1 MEDIMLGLKG
11 IELSSRLLE
20 TEPNAA
26 PVAPRIGLPVIG
38 ARSTLAD
45 VLRLLG
51 HDSSEKTSALE
62 HHFTNR
68 RVHRGQSL
76 IVSGQPFE
84 NMYLAL
90 SGSFKS
96 TLNEADGTQQI
107 VAFPMRGD
115 LIGLDAIQNARYPVT
130 VTALEEANVAVI
142 PHREL
147 LELALA
153 CPVLEQAFLEAVS
166 AELLRNYQAMRAMG
180 ALGAEAR
187 LARFLHDLGQRMAR
201 FGFSSRAFRLAMTRA
216 DIASYLGLSIE
227 TVSRA
232 FTSLAARGFVDV
244 NRRTICILNHER
256 LSHAD
261 EFEPHS
267 LQVQVHEHTQTRVG
281 RPAALI
287 PETNRSEIELV
298 N

>member
-1 MEDIMLGLKG
+1 MLVPNG
-11 IELSSRLLE
+11 IEFPSPRTDE
-20 TEPNAA
+20 VEEVTTAA
-26 PVAPRIGLPVIG
+26 GRISLPVIG

-51 HDSSEKTSALE
+51 DPTAEKSQVMQHT
-62 HHFTNR
+62 FTNR

-76 IVSGQPFE
+76 LLSGQPFE
-84 NMYLAL
+84 SLYLVL

-115 LIGLDAIQNARYPVT
+115 LIGLDASQYERYPVT
-130 VTALEEANVAVI
+130 VTALEEANVAMI

-147 LELALA
+147 VELALA
-153 CPVLEQAFLEAVS
+153 CPPLEEAFLKAVS

-187 LARFLHDLGQRMAR
+187 LARFLHDLGQRLAR
-201 FGFSSRAFRLAMTRA
+201 FGFSPRAFRLTMTRA

-232 FTSLAARGFVDV
+232 FTSLAARGLIEVSRRNVRIADV
-244 NRRTICILNHER
+244 AR
-256 LSHAD
+256 LSRAE

-267 LQVQVHEHTQTRVG
+267 LQLQIHEHAQLKTG
-281 RPAALI
+281 RPAAVAAELAR
-287 PETNRSEIELV
+287 PKLKLV

>member
-1 MEDIMLGLKG
+1 MEDIMLGPKG
-11 IELSSRLLE
+11 IEFPKRLMEVEVNSS
-20 TEPNAA
+20 A
-26 PVAPRIGLPVIG
+26 PTVRIGLPVIG

-45 VLRLLG
+45 VLRLFG
-51 HDSSEKTSALE
+51 HEPVENAAALD

-76 IVSGQPFE
+76 LVSGQPFE
-84 NMYLAL
+84 NLYLTL
-90 SGSFKS
+90 SGSFKA

-107 VAFPMRGD
+107 VAFPLRGD
-115 LIGLDAIQNARYPVT
+115 LIGLDAIQCGRYPVT

-147 LELALA
+147 VEFSLT
-153 CPVLEQAFLEAVS
+153 CPMLEQAFMEAVS

-201 FGFSSRAFRLAMTRA
+201 FGFSPRAFRLTMTRA

-232 FTSLAARGFVDV
+232 FTSLAARGLVEV
-244 NRRTICILNHER
+244 NRRNICILNRER
-256 LSHAD
+256 LSHAE
-261 EFEPHS
+261 EFAPHS
-267 LQVQVHEHTQTRVG
+267 LQVQVHEHTQSRG
-281 RPAALI
+281 QKPAVAV
-287 PETNRSEIELV
+287 EGNRLELGLV

>member
-1 MEDIMLGLKG
+1 M
-11 IELSSRLLE
+11 
-20 TEPNAA
+20 
-26 PVAPRIGLPVIG
+26 IG

-51 HDSSEKTSALE
+51 HVSVEKSHAMDHT
-62 HHFTNR
+62 FTNR

-76 IVSGQPFE
+76 LLSGQPFE
-84 NMYLAL
+84 HLYLVL

-115 LIGLDAIQNARYPVT
+115 LIGLDASQYSRYPVT
-130 VTALEEANVAVI
+130 VTALEEANVAMI

-147 LELALA
+147 VELALA
-153 CPVLEQAFLEAVS
+153 CPVLEDAFLRAVS

-201 FGFSSRAFRLAMTRA
+201 FGFSPRAFRLAMTRA

-232 FTSLAARGFVDV
+232 FTSLAARGFIDV
-244 NRRTICILNHER
+244 SRRNVRITDAMR
-256 LSHAD
+256 LSRAE

-267 LQVQVHEHTQTRVG
+267 LQLQIHDHVQTRPLRG
-281 RPAALI
+281 AAMKAQDRPKLKLI
-287 PETNRSEIELV
+287 N
-298 N
+298 

>member
-1 MEDIMLGLKG
+1 MLCPRG
-11 IELSSRLLE
+11 IEVSERFSEELPD
-20 TEPNAA
+20 TTP
-26 PVAPRIGLPVIG
+26 PPRIGLPVIG
-38 ARSTLAD
+38 ARSTLSD

-51 HDSSEKTSALE
+51 HAPAQTTAVMDHS
-62 HHFTNR
+62 FTNR

-76 IVSGQPFE
+76 LLSGQPFE
-84 NMYLAL
+84 NLYLVL

-96 TLNEADGTQQI
+96 TLNEVDGTQQI

-115 LIGLDAIQNARYPVT
+115 LVGLDASQYGRYPVT
-130 VTALEEANVAVI
+130 VAALEEANVAMI
-142 PHREL
+142 PHRAL
-147 LELALA
+147 VELAHA
-153 CPVLEQAFLEAVS
+153 CPVLEEAFLGAVS

-201 FGFSSRAFRLAMTRA
+201 FGFSPRVFRLTMTRA

-232 FTSLAARGFVDV
+232 FTSIAARGLIEVS
-244 NRRTICILNHER
+244 RRSVTILER
-256 LSHAD
+256 DRLARAD

-267 LQVQVHEHTQTRVG
+267 LQLQVHEHGQSG
-281 RPAALI
+281 ADHPALPARL
-287 PETNRSEIELV
+287 PTKLKVV

>member
-1 MEDIMLGLKG
+1 MLNPYG
-11 IELSSRLLE
+11 IEL
-20 TEPNAA
+20 PNRSGEAIA
-26 PVAPRIGLPVIG
+26 DASTVTARIGLPLIG

-51 HDSSEKTSALE
+51 HPSVEKSTAMD
-62 HHFTNR
+62 HTFTNR

-76 IVSGQPFE
+76 LLSGQPFE
-84 NMYLAL
+84 NLYLVL

-115 LIGLDAIQNARYPVT
+115 LIGLDASQLGRYPVT
-130 VTALEEANVAVI
+130 VTALEEANVAVV
-142 PHREL
+142 PHHDL
-147 LELALA
+147 VELALA
-153 CPVLEQAFLEAVS
+153 CPVLEDAFLKAVS

-201 FGFSSRAFRLAMTRA
+201 FGFSARMFRLTMTRA

-232 FTSLAARGFVDV
+232 FTSLASRGFIEVSRRNVRIV
-244 NRRTICILNHER
+244 NRDR
-256 LSHAD
+256 LSRAE

-267 LQVQVHEHTQTRVG
+267 LQLQIHEHA
-281 RPAALI
+281 PAKALH
-287 PETNRSEIELV
+287 PAELKVV

>member
-1 MEDIMLGLKG
+1 MLCPRG
-11 IELSSRLLE
+11 IELSDRLPE
-20 TEPNAA
+20 EVPDTTP
-26 PVAPRIGLPVIG
+26 PPRIGLPVIG

-51 HDSSEKTSALE
+51 HAPAQTTAVMDHS
-62 HHFTNR
+62 FTNR

-76 IVSGQPFE
+76 LLSGQPFE
-84 NMYLAL
+84 NLYLVL

-96 TLNEADGTQQI
+96 TLNEVDGTQQI

-115 LIGLDAIQNARYPVT
+115 LVGLDASQYGRYPVT
-130 VTALEEANVAVI
+130 VTALEEANVAMV

-147 LELALA
+147 VELAHA
-153 CPVLEQAFLEAVS
+153 CPVLEEAFLGAVS

-201 FGFSSRAFRLAMTRA
+201 FGFSPRVFRLTMTRA

-232 FTSLAARGFVDV
+232 FTSIAARGLIEVSRRSVTIVD
-244 NRRTICILNHER
+244 RDR
-256 LSHAD
+256 LGHAE

-267 LQVQVHEHTQTRVG
+267 LQLQVREHGPTRAHHV
-281 RPAALI
+281 PAA
-287 PETNRSEIELV
+287 PERGQSKLKVV

>member
-1 MEDIMLGLKG
+1 MLSPYG
-11 IELSSRLLE
+11 IELPDRGGE
-20 TEPNAA
+20 AVPDAA
-26 PVAPRIGLPVIG
+26 AATGRIGLPVIG

-51 HDSSEKTSALE
+51 HPPVEKSAVMD
-62 HHFTNR
+62 HTFTNR

-76 IVSGQPFE
+76 LLSGQPFE
-84 NMYLAL
+84 NLYLVL

-115 LIGLDAIQNARYPVT
+115 LIGLDASQLGRYPVT
-130 VTALEEANVAVI
+130 VTALEEANVGVI
-142 PHREL
+142 PHRDL
-147 LELALA
+147 VELALA
-153 CPVLEQAFLEAVS
+153 CPVLEDAFLKAVS
-166 AELLRNYQAMRAMG
+166 SELLRNYQAMRAMG

-201 FGFSSRAFRLAMTRA
+201 FGFSARAFRLTMTRA

-232 FTSLAARGFVDV
+232 FTSLASRGFIDVSRRNVRIV
-244 NRRTICILNHER
+244 NRDR
-256 LSHAD
+256 LSRAE

-267 LQVQVHEHTQTRVG
+267 LQLQIHEHA
-281 RPAALI
+281 PAKAHHPAGLKV
-287 PETNRSEIELV
+287 V

>member
-1 MEDIMLGLKG
+1 MLGPTG
-11 IELSSRLLE
+11 IEFASHTADE
-20 TEPNAA
+20 AGEIGWP
-26 PVAPRIGLPVIG
+26 PRIGLPVIG
-38 ARSTLAD
+38 ARTSLAD

-51 HDSSEKTSALE
+51 HVPIDQTAVTD
-62 HHFTNR
+62 HTFTNR

-76 IVSGQPFE
+76 LLSGQPFE
-84 NMYLAL
+84 HLHLVL

-96 TLNEADGTQQI
+96 TLNEVDGTQQI

-115 LIGLDAIQNARYPVT
+115 LIGLDASQLGRYPVT
-130 VTALEEANVAVI
+130 VTALEESNVAMI

-147 LELALA
+147 VELALA
-153 CPVLEQAFLEAVS
+153 CPVLEDALLKAVS

-201 FGFSSRAFRLAMTRA
+201 FGFSPRAFRLTMTRA

-232 FTSLAARGFVDV
+232 FTSLAARGLIEVSRRNVRIADV
-244 NRRTICILNHER
+244 LR
-256 LSHAD
+256 LARAE

-267 LQVQVHEHTQTRVG
+267 LQLAIHEHAQAKPS
-281 RPAALI
+281 RPVAVAKRPKLKLI
-287 PETNRSEIELV
+287 N
-298 N
+298 

>member
-1 MEDIMLGLKG
+1 MLGLKG
-11 IELSSRLLE
+11 IELSSRPLE
-20 TEPNAA
+20 NESNASLSA
-26 PVAPRIGLPVIG
+26 SRIGLPVIG

-51 HDSSEKTSALE
+51 HDSSEKSSALE

-76 IVSGQPFE
+76 VVSGQPFE

-96 TLNEADGTQQI
+96 TLNEVDGTQQI

-115 LIGLDAIQNARYPVT
+115 LIGLDAIQSARYPVT

-142 PHREL
+142 PHRDL
-147 LELALA
+147 VELALA

-201 FGFSSRAFRLAMTRA
+201 FGFSARAFRLTMTRA

-244 NRRTICILNHER
+244 NRRTICILNDER
-256 LSHAD
+256 LSRAD

-267 LQVQVHEHTQTRVG
+267 LQVQVHEHTQTRG
-281 RPAALI
+281 RGPVAAAAEGTRL
-287 PETNRSEIELV
+287 ELERV